1 MSDNSSSSSSSSR
14 TANNDDDFTFKF
26 TESGGLTARY
36 FLISFDSKTNTLT
49 SSTDISGSNL
59 SHKPVPDS
67 EKQELK
73 EEITKNDFFNYKV
86 DYPPEKEDD
95 PGLVAYSLV
104 VTIGDKTHTT
114 AWTKNSKGIPDG
126 ITKIVD
132 AIRRI
137 AAKEKVV

>member
-1 MSDNSSSSSSSSR
+1 MSDNSSSSSH

-36 FLISFDSKTNTLT
+36 FLLSFDSKTNTLT

-67 EKQELK
+67 ERQELK

-86 DYPPEKEDD
+86 DYPPEKE
-95 PGLVAYSLV
+95 A
-104 VTIGDKTHTT
+104 HTT

-126 ITKIVD
+126 ITTIVD

-137 AAKEKVV
+137 AAKENVV

>member
-1 MSDNSSSSSSSSR
+1 MA
-14 TANNDDDFTFKF
+14 TAVTKADP
-26 TESGGLTARY
+26 SGGQIWDRL
-36 FLISFDSKTNTLT
+36 
-49 SSTDISGSNL
+49 
-59 SHKPVPDS
+59 
-67 EKQELK
+67 QELK
-73 EEITKNDFFNYKV
+73 EEITKNDFFNYKA

-126 ITKIVD
+126 ITTIVD

-137 AAKEKVV
+137 AAKENVV